1 MKLKD
6 LLQNV
11 EVIKINADLDMQIE
25 EVAYDSRKVAPGS
38 LFVAITGF
46 KTDGHLYIQSAI
58 DKGAAA
64 IVAEKEISGLSVPV
78 FTVEN
83 GRKALA
89 TASANFFGNPAKDLK
104 MIGVTGTNGKTTTTT
119 LIKQILEAHGH
130 KCGLIGT
137 NENMIGDKTV
147 PTERTT
153 PESRDFYELLAQMR
167 DGGCEYVI
175 MEVSSHSLELHRV
188 HNIRFHTA
196 VFTNLSRDHLDFH
209 GDMDTYFA
217 AKAKL
222 FERCDRA
229 VINIDDPYGVKLA
242 GMTQCEVLTYSTGD
256 DTATLEAK
264 NILLK
269 PDRVRFEAVMT
280 AAICRVNLCI
290 PGLFSVYNAL
300 AAIGACL
307 GCGLT
312 LTQAGTSLASA
323 HGVKGRAEVVPLP
336 EGTGY
341 TVLID
346 YAHSPDSMENILKTV
361 RGYAQGRIISLFGA
375 GGDRDKTKRPIM
387 GDIGASYSDICVIT
401 SDNPRSE
408 DPMQIIAEVTKGTKG
423 KKAKIN
429 VVCDRREAIAYALS
443 IAKENDVIVLM
454 GKGHETYQEI
464 STGKIHLDEREEI
477 AAYFAK

>member
-1 MKLKD
+1 MKLSLVLD
-6 LLQNV
+6 
-11 EVIKINADLDMQIE
+11 KIVKTDLDTDITD
-25 EVAYDSRKVAPGS
+25 VCFDSRRVRPGS
-38 LFVAITGF
+38 LFVAVTGF
-46 KTDGHLYIQSAI
+46 KTDGHLYINSAVE
-58 DKGAAA
+58 KGAAA
-64 IVAEKEISGLSVPV
+64 ILAEREVAGLNIPV
-78 FTVEN
+78 FVVDNT
-83 GRKALA
+83 RRALA
-89 TASANFFGNPAKDLK
+89 QASSNFFGDPARSLK
-104 MIGVTGTNGKTTTTT
+104 MIGVTGTNGMTTTTT
-119 LIKQILEAHGH
+119 LIKQVLESHGH

-137 NENMIGDKTV
+137 NANMIGDREV

-153 PESRDFYELLAQMR
+153 PESRDFYELLSQMR

-175 MEVSSHSLELHRV
+175 MEVSSHSLELDRV
-188 HNIRFHTA
+188 YGIHFAAA

-222 FERCDRA
+222 FDRCDKA

-242 GMTQCEVLTYSTGD
+242 SMTSCETVTYSAID

-280 AAICRVNLCI
+280 AAIARVNLGI
-290 PGLFSVYNAL
+290 PGQFSVYNAL
-300 AAIGACL
+300 AALGACMC
-307 GCGLT
+307 CGLS
-312 LTQAGTSLASA
+312 LQEAAVSLASA

-361 RGYAQGRIISLFGA
+361 KGFCTGRIISLFGA

-387 GDIGASYSDICVIT
+387 GGIGASYSDICVIT

-408 DPMQIIAEVTKGTKG
+408 DPMQIIAEVSAGAMG
-423 KKAKIN
+423 KKSKIN

-443 IAKENDVIVLM
+443 IAKADDVVVLM

-464 STGKIHLDEREEI
+464 ATGKIHLDEREEI
-477 AAYFAK
+477 AAYFANR

>member
-1 MKLKD
+1 MKLS
-6 LLQNV
+6 NV
-11 EVIKINADLDMQIE
+11 LEGIVKTDLDTEI
-25 EVAYDSRKVAPGS
+25 VDICFDSRRVKPGS

-46 KTDGHLYIQSAI
+46 KTDGHLYIGSAI
-58 DKGAAA
+58 EKGAAA
-64 IVAEKEISGLSVPV
+64 ILAERETDCGDVPV
-78 FTVEN
+78 FVVDN
-83 GRKALA
+83 ARKALA
-89 TASANFFGNPAKDLK
+89 QASSNFFGKPEQSLK

-119 LIKQILEAHGH
+119 LIKQVLESKGH

-137 NENMIGDKTV
+137 NANMIGDVEV

-153 PESRDFYELLAQMR
+153 PESRDFYELLGRMR
-167 DGGCEYVI
+167 DEGCEYVI
-175 MEVSSHSLELHRV
+175 MEVSSHSLELDRV
-188 HNIRFHTA
+188 YGIHFAAA

-222 FERCDRA
+222 FDRCDKA
-229 VINIDDPYGVKLA
+229 IINVDDAYGIKLA
-242 GMTQCEVLTYSTGD
+242 ALTQCDTITYSTKD

-280 AAICRVNLCI
+280 AAIARVNLGI
-290 PGLFSVYNAL
+290 PGQFSVYNAL
-300 AAIGACL
+300 AAIGACMAT
-307 GCGLT
+307 GL
-312 LTQAGTSLASA
+312 SLSESAMALANA
-323 HGVKGRAEVVPLP
+323 HGVKGRAEVVAIP
-336 EGTGY
+336 EDVGY

-361 RGYAQGRIISLFGA
+361 RGFAQGRIISLFGA

-387 GDIGASYSDICVIT
+387 GGIGAAFSDICVIT

-408 DPMQIIAEVTKGTKG
+408 EPMQIIADVAAGAMGKKG
-423 KKAKIN
+423 KIN
-429 VVCDRREAIAYALS
+429 IVCDRREAIAYALS
-443 IAKENDVIVLM
+443 IAKPQDVVVLM

-464 STGKIHLDEREEI
+464 ATGKIHLDEREEI
-477 AAYFAK
+477 AAYFCNK